1 MSRVDPLDDSQR
13 RWVIHHYRFDSSRRQ
28 RRNIAVAAYD
38 NRAEFLAAIEEL
50 HEQVSAEIAA
60 GRRDAMEHVS
70 GVVRPPGYQAEQA
83 RGRLVSAAVERGLDP
98 RPLLQGGSLPP
109 SMVLFGVDADGQ
121 PWQYGGGDP
130 PLRPSLLADGNP
142 RE

>member
-1 MSRVDPLDDSQR
+1 VSRIDPLDDSQR

-38 NRAEFLAAIEEL
+38 NKAEFLSAIEEL
-50 HEQVSAEIAA
+50 HEQVSAEIAS
-60 GRRDAMEHVS
+60 GRRDAKEHVS

-98 RPLLQGGSLPP
+98 RPLLEGGSLPP
-109 SMVLFGVDADGQ
+109 NVVLFGVDADGR
-121 PWQYGGGDP
+121 PWQRGGGDSP
-130 PLRPSLLADGNP
+130 RPTSRPADGNP